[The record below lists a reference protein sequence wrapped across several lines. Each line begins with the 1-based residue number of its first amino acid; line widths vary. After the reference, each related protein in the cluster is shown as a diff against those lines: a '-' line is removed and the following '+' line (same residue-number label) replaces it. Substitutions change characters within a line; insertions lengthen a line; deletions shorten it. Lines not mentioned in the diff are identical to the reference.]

1 MCGKYR
7 GYLGA
12 FLDLWQWLDLRA
24 NFRKCGKQRSYG
36 IVCREK
42 GSRQERNREVG
53 GTECQ

>member
-12 FLDLWQWLDLRA
+12 FSDLWQWLDLRA

-42 GSRQERNREVG
+42 GSRQERNRENG
-53 GTECQ
+53 ETEC